1 MRDKPSALPFR
12 LWKFLQE
19 ELKMSHFSQFGSSI
33 SLILSSTSA
42 STNIFLQRRLVCNVL
57 CVSFTTTD
65 HQIWDN
71 GFVKRKPVI
80 LHQSPF
86 TVTPIFSLGSVI
98 MHGNNYLILLYVF
111 LMSLHEDWS
120 ILIKFHKLS
129 ELSDLHGLCVNLESI
144 NQLFV
149 NGKYSSFST
158 HQTSFNSTSPILYD
172 GEPNFQVCSVQIKPW
187 GRSGTIYDWY
197 HWCLKLFC
205 V

>member
-149 NGKYSSFST
+149 NGKCSTANKLDFFSLALL
-158 HQTSFNSTSPILYD
+158 TSFVNGVNDHLIRFLLLRQKFLTFL
-172 GEPNFQVCSVQIKPW
+172 
-187 GRSGTIYDWY
+187 T
-197 HWCLKLFC
+197 KLN
-205 V
+205 